1 MEKVRC
7 QVLLSFDNYNDLS
20 ILCKKA
26 GVRNISQLL
35 NKIIPEI
42 KNWNTQKNGFEK
54 TIMFLNNKIQE
65 QTERANNYRT
75 QLLKQEAKNE
85 TKPRENKSYD

>member
-7 QVLLSFDNYNDLS
+7 QVLLSFDNYNNLS
-20 ILCKKA
+20 VLCKKA

-42 KNWNTQKNGFEK
+42 KNWNTQKDNLEK

-65 QTERANNYRT
+65 QTDRANNYRT
-75 QLLKQEAKNE
+75 QLLKEEVKNE
-85 TKPRENKSYD
+85 NNSIERKKK